1 MRRNIND
8 YFKDV
13 DENVQKAE
21 LGDDTARDNLYF
33 LCALGIDCNK
43 RGRR

>member
-21 LGDDTARDNLYF
+21 LGDDTARDNCIFYVLWVST
-33 LCALGIDCNK
+33 AIT
-43 RGRR
+43 R